1 MIVVIDAN
9 IAVALMLNLSYSEQ
23 ARKAVAEAHS
33 IIAPDLIVHEVTNTL
48 WKIARATARPLSE
61 FQNIVERFPLM
72 FDELV
77 QGRQLASAAFI
88 NAITLKHPAYDCF
101 YVALATARNAI
112 LMTADGRLVRAI
124 AESGMNIEVRPIQA

>member
-9 IAVALMLNLSYSEQ
+9 IAVALMLDISYSEQ
-23 ARKAVAEAHS
+23 ARKAVAAADS

-48 WKIARATARPLSE
+48 WKIARTTDRPLSE
-61 FQNIVERFPLM
+61 FQGIVERFPLM

-77 QGRQLASAAFI
+77 QGRQLATAAFT
-88 NAITLKHPAYDCF
+88 NAIALKHPAYDCF
-101 YVALATARNAI
+101 YLALATARNAI

>member
-1 MIVVIDAN
+1 MIAVIDAN
-9 IAVALMLNLSYSEQ
+9 IAVALMLDLSYSER
-23 ARKAVAEAHS
+23 ARKAVADADS

-48 WKIARATARPLSE
+48 WKIARTAARPISE
-61 FQNIVERFPLM
+61 FRGIVERFPLM

-88 NAITLKHPAYDCF
+88 NAIALKHPAYDCF
-101 YVALATARNAI
+101 YVALAAARNAI